1 MPWVKR
7 KSFETTPAI
16 RTAGTLWIV
25 IDNPS
30 PAVKLQVT
38 AFQQHFSQLLPRPL
52 DTRFGAGERETK
64 FSRELLLRESLV
76 LRQNQRLP
84 VDIGQAIN
92 HLLEG
97 KSQHALYIILTWLFR
112 KIERLGNTRS
122 NPLIPVIIIDSIAR
136 YLVDPAL
143 QFVPIFEHLYVCMD
157 FDKNVL
163 QDILSTLLI
172 GNTSDDKLLEFYIE
186 LLPHILRSYEHC
198 KYLSPSPR
206 DQNTTE

>member
-1 MPWVKR
+1 MIGTHAGHKKHQR
-7 KSFETTPAI
+7 NSHPAI
-16 RTAGTLWIV
+16 RTAGAHWIV

-38 AFQQHFSQLLPRPL
+38 TFQQHFSQLLPRPL

-64 FSRELLLRESLV
+64 FPPELLLRKSLGFP
-76 LRQNQRLP
+76 QKQSLP
-84 VDIGQAIN
+84 VDIGQAFN

-97 KSQHALYIILTWLFR
+97 KIQHALYIILTWLFR
-112 KIERLGNTRS
+112 KIERLRDTRC
-122 NPLIPVIIIDSIAR
+122 NPPIPVIIIDSVAR

-163 QDILSTLLI
+163 QDILGALLI
-172 GNTSDDKLLEFYIE
+172 GNTFDDKLLEFYIE

-198 KYLSPSPR
+198 NDLALPSR
-206 DQNTTE
+206 